1 MKKYISLITTF
12 FFGVMFISEIGLA
25 EGSFLPVIT
34 GNQIIADNTT
44 FSAGI
49 TPDSFLY
56 PLDVALDQISLLL
69 TFDPGAKARKSLQIA
84 RERLLETREMILKN
98 KLKAAER
105 ARIEHEKMLKLAQSE
120 LKVLNRT
127 NSTQELKETTEIEK
141 EIEEHEVEIEQVMG
155 QAKVKISVEGKLTP
169 EMKQTIDEF
178 MDKMRNLTEDV
189 KLEINNKK
197 LYIKQRL
204 KKRFNLTDKEIEARV
219 IKIERRIGLRKLMK
233 EKAEDKIEDAEE
245 AINETKEKLL
255 EINQTNITIPN
266 VTFVLLHRAENLL
279 SKAKTAFNE
288 TKYGEAYGNAL
299 SALRLAKDSERLVE
313 KLEETKELKKE
324 LRERIAKII
333 RARRNRIRARIV
345 RGLTKVEIEINGTE
359 AKLVIPTTKLPEIIN
374 KISTVTGLDKDTIR
388 KMIKTEIVEEPR
400 KQELPTSA
408 LPTPK
413 ITIEKEEVEKTS
425 AGVESKTTTSEEE
438 NRTETITS
446 ITSNLTKTM
455 TK

>member
-413 ITIEKEEVEKTS
+413 ITIEKKEVEKTS